1 MAAWWKLTTID
12 TKRIELVVA
21 RRKTKHGIAAATIPI
36 NRDVGDELRGIVT
49 EVVDR
54 VTEDRLT
61 GRHWSAETSWEN
73 DEYQI
78 VPRHK
83 LDPDNPVLTAL
94 ESPAIPDMSPDSL
107 RDPTLLLYA
116 IVAGSGD
123 NRMLF
128 IRKTN
133 PRYSAGTRVFAILGG
148 EHLSRI
154 DYPLFSFDR
163 RCDMILVPGHG
174 LLSFTEI
181 PFDQLFR
188 DSPALQAKVTASASD
203 LAPNL
208 MTADSTE
215 VLAAAATRWA
225 RIRRKVLAMNERK
238 HLGNVTAQDL
248 KLELKRLGYN
258 PNDYITKGML
268 DITDSNVQDVVRVLN
283 EDLFKGGLSKERFEA
298 ERKRPV

>member
-1 MAAWWKLTTID
+1 MAAWWNLTTVD

-21 RRKTKHGIAAATIPI
+21 RRMGKDGIAPATIPI

-49 EVVDR
+49 DIVDR
-54 VTEDRLT
+54 MNEDKLA
-61 GRHWSAETSWEN
+61 GRQWSAETSWET

-78 VPRHK
+78 VSRDK

-94 ESPAIPDMSPDSL
+94 ESTAIPDMSPENL
-107 RDPTLLLYA
+107 RDPSLLLYA

-123 NRMLF
+123 NRLLF

-133 PRYSAGTRVFAILGG
+133 PRYSAETRVFAILGD

-154 DYPLFSFDR
+154 EQPLFSFDR
-163 RCDMILVPGHG
+163 RCDMILVPGRG
-174 LLSFTEI
+174 LIAFTEN

-188 DSPALQAKVTASASD
+188 DSPVLQAKVTASASG

-208 MTADSTE
+208 MTKDSAD
-215 VLAAAATRWA
+215 VLAAAATKWA
-225 RIRRKVLAMNERK
+225 RIRRRVLAINERK
-238 HLGNVTAQDL
+238 HLSKVTSH
-248 KLELKRLGYN
+248 ELKQELRRLGYD
-258 PNDYITKGML
+258 PNHYITGGKL

-298 ERKRPV
+298 ERKRPI